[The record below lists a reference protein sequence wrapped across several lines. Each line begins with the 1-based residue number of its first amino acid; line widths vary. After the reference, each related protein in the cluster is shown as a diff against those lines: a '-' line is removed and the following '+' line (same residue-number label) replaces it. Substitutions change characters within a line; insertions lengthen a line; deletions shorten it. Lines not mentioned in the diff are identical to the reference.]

1 MLHTIYSNYFE
12 VLEACLV
19 ENLKAEACRPEA
31 VFETQEIIIPS
42 LAAADR
48 LRLDIAAQT
57 GICCGYEFEFIGA
70 WFEKMTGVES
80 ANEHTSQSL
89 VWPLWRLLR
98 DGAFTSRFPAL
109 RRYVEGKSASEIYDF
124 AQRVADIFRRY
135 IAYRLDR
142 VLEWIGVQ
150 QGGAES
156 ELRRRETEALRAH
169 PDYAWQRA
177 LWEKL
182 ADPAVWKDV
191 RNLKKLPDCF
201 AGMRASSARSVH
213 IFMPTAVPPVF
224 LPFLS
229 AVTTGENALDVWL
242 YMQNPSSGFWFEG
255 IDLED
260 RTSQGRLQAYLV
272 RNAKSTRATIDR
284 LWLFS
289 GEDGGNLP
297 LPERLMEDGA
307 GRAEPEDTPWVA
319 AAGEQP
325 RSLAFDFVHQRIQ
338 DFRASETLQAER
350 IYIDPAPEAEGSML
364 ARLQSAIVNLDSTLL
379 PDQPDR
385 SIRLVTAPNRL
396 REVQA
401 LCEYLQSCF
410 QDDPALRAEDVLVA
424 SPELDAYIPLIH
436 SVFGSLPRERSIPY
450 RIVGAGL
457 VQENLAVQAVVSL
470 CDMIESRADSDAFF
484 AWLELPLVTRNWGL
498 DFEDLAVLR
507 GWLRAAGFRYGISRA
522 HMARLGREKDA
533 EGCLESAL
541 ERLALG
547 LTQSGERVR
556 LFAGTLP
563 VAAASPSDYET
574 VVSRSDLLEKL
585 LLIAERIESMRR
597 HFQDEGEI
605 NVTSWAD
612 TWSLELE
619 PLFGSEQQTPELV
632 GVRRSIGSICKQMR
646 RGLPEGSTLPFTLF
660 WHALKSQL
668 GEQKAPVR
676 QGDAVT
682 FADMSHSRGLP
693 FRIVAVLG
701 LGQDS
706 RFPGVHFTESFDLM
720 ALTDQAGNPVRR
732 RADRDS
738 RSDNRNV
745 FLDLVLGARSSLYLS
760 YCSGEGK
767 KAGRLPSPVLT
778 DFIELIALALGKDG
792 VGALRAA
799 VPLTAESM
807 RNFHTEGGRF
817 WRSHCPQLY
826 ESVCAAKEAAAD
838 EAPFADAG
846 PLIAPGQMPE
856 LIDWSDLAFFWKD
869 PDKWTLVRHGV
880 EQEYA
885 AAPDQTL
892 PVVPETSA
900 LPGWAW
906 KSRIAGLFDSGIP
919 ADEVNDIM
927 GRDPM
932 NGAEGVREFFARQL
946 LDWLELCRRT
956 EDDLQSKTD
965 ESPQTLVYPID
976 GALRLLQ
983 SAGIDP
989 QPFAAIRGVQ
999 CFAAKLR
1006 KKQEED
1012 SFVLF
1017 ERVISK
1023 SALKA
1028 LGLKRAML
1036 AACGLSAAV
1045 CYSMYGEE
1053 DGQLVE
1059 LEPMKSEDAVM
1070 ALNVLIALYLLALS
1084 RPAPAPLANGA
1095 QEFGSDLLWR
1105 GRQEERAV
1113 RQGSSLVKTLAIVLG
1128 VKPPSA
1134 RWKMQDL
1141 EELFVQE
1148 VSHAYV

>member
-1 MLHTIYSNYFE
+1 M
-12 VLEACLV
+12 
-19 ENLKAEACRPEA
+19 
-31 VFETQEIIIPS
+31 
-42 LAAADR
+42 
-48 LRLDIAAQT
+48 
-57 GICCGYEFEFIGA
+57 
-70 WFEKMTGVES
+70 
-80 ANEHTSQSL
+80 
-89 VWPLWRLLR
+89 
-98 DGAFTSRFPAL
+98 
-109 RRYVEGKSASEIYDF
+109 
-124 AQRVADIFRRY
+124 
-135 IAYRLDR
+135 
-142 VLEWIGVQ
+142 
-150 QGGAES
+150 
-156 ELRRRETEALRAH
+156 
-169 PDYAWQRA
+169 
-177 LWEKL
+177 
-182 ADPAVWKDV
+182 
-191 RNLKKLPDCF
+191 
-201 AGMRASSARSVH
+201 
-213 IFMPTAVPPVF
+213 
-224 LPFLS
+224 
-229 AVTTGENALDVWL
+229 
-242 YMQNPSSGFWFEG
+242 
-255 IDLED
+255 
-260 RTSQGRLQAYLV
+260 
-272 RNAKSTRATIDR
+272 
-284 LWLFS
+284 
-289 GEDGGNLP
+289 
-297 LPERLMEDGA
+297 
-307 GRAEPEDTPWVA
+307 
-319 AAGEQP
+319 
-325 RSLAFDFVHQRIQ
+325 
-338 DFRASETLQAER
+338 
-350 IYIDPAPEAEGSML
+350 
-364 ARLQSAIVNLDSTLL
+364 
-379 PDQPDR
+379 
-385 SIRLVTAPNRL
+385 
-396 REVQA
+396 
-401 LCEYLQSCF
+401 
-410 QDDPALRAEDVLVA
+410 
-424 SPELDAYIPLIH
+424 
-436 SVFGSLPRERSIPY
+436 
-450 RIVGAGL
+450 
-457 VQENLAVQAVVSL
+457 
-470 CDMIESRADSDAFF
+470 
-484 AWLELPLVTRNWGL
+484 
-498 DFEDLAVLR
+498 
-507 GWLRAAGFRYGISRA
+507 
-522 HMARLGREKDA
+522 
-533 EGCLESAL
+533 
-541 ERLALG
+541 
-547 LTQSGERVR
+547 
-556 LFAGTLP
+556 
-563 VAAASPSDYET
+563 
-574 VVSRSDLLEKL
+574 
-585 LLIAERIESMRR
+585 
-597 HFQDEGEI
+597 
-605 NVTSWAD
+605 
-612 TWSLELE
+612 
-619 PLFGSEQQTPELV
+619 
-632 GVRRSIGSICKQMR
+632 
-646 RGLPEGSTLPFTLF
+646 
-660 WHALKSQL
+660 
-668 GEQKAPVR
+668 
-676 QGDAVT
+676 
-682 FADMSHSRGLP
+682 
-693 FRIVAVLG
+693 
-701 LGQDS
+701 
-706 RFPGVHFTESFDLM
+706 
-720 ALTDQAGNPVRR
+720 
-732 RADRDS
+732 
-738 RSDNRNV
+738 
-745 FLDLVLGARSSLYLS
+745 
-760 YCSGEGK
+760 
-767 KAGRLPSPVLT
+767 LT

-826 ESVCAAKEAAAD
+826 EAVCAAKEAAAD

-880 EQEYA
+880 EQEYG

-927 GRDPM
+927 ARDPM

-946 LDWLELCRRT
+946 LDWLELCRKT